1 MDKKVGK
8 YALVVLIT
16 EVPSGYVADMIGRK
30 QTLVI
35 GAVFCGIGHTLLLGA
50 EEAGLELLTRKGE
63 WKAIRVPE
71 GALVINVGDMLQE
84 TSGGYFPS
92 TTHRVINPTGE
103 GSSQS
108 RLSLPLFLHPR
119 PEVVLSDK
127 HTADSYLK
135 ERLRELG
142 VI

>member
-1 MDKKVGK
+1 MLPAANEPGLQVMDVN
-8 YALVVLIT
+8 
-16 EVPSGYVADMIGRK
+16 
-30 QTLVI
+30 
-35 GAVFCGIGHTLLLGA
+35 
-50 EEAGLELLTRKGE
+50 GE
-63 WKAIRVPE
+63 WMDVPCDP
-71 GALVINVGDMLQE
+71 GQLVINVGDMLQE